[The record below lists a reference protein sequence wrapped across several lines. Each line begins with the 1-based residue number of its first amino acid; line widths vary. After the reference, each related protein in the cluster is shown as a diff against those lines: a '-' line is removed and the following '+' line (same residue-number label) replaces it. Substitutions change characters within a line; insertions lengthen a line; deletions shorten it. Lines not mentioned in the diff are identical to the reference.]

1 MPCTPTVFPESGS
14 WMLARNTGDPTPSPA
29 TGLMA
34 TGRLVGRPFPLLA
47 EGLEL
52 ARDEEVH
59 VLGGRRQAENE
70 IQL

>member
-1 MPCTPTVFPESGS
+1 
-14 WMLARNTGDPTPSPA
+14 MLARNAGDPTPSPA
-29 TGLMA
+29 TGA
-34 TGRLVGRPFPLLA
+34 DGEWYGRSVGRPFPLLA

>member
-14 WMLARNTGDPTPSPA
+14 WMLAHNAGDPTPSPA
-29 TGLMA
+29 TGLMV
-34 TGRLVGRPFPLLA
+34 TRMVGRPFPLLA

>member
-1 MPCTPTVFPESGS
+1 MQAIPRRRP
-14 WMLARNTGDPTPSPA
+14 RR
-29 TGLMA
+29 
-34 TGRLVGRPFPLLA
+34 GRWSLVWLVGRPFPLLA

-59 VLGGRRQAENE
+59 VLGGRCQAEDE